1 MMEDE
6 DMEEMDIGD
15 KRDSGTPSASSSMS
29 STTPTI
35 SPEPDNE
42 KRSKVHAMLS
52 TYFVLCF
59 KKSLIALTT

>member
-1 MMEDE
+1 MGDSMMEDE

-42 KRSKVHAMLS
+42 KRSKVHAMQ
-52 TYFVLCF
+52 C
-59 KKSLIALTT
+59 

>member
-42 KRSKVHAMLS
+42 KRSKVHNCKRS
-52 TYFVLCF
+52 TTFVLCPNPPN
-59 KKSLIALTT
+59 IE